1 MSVDEDKYLISG
13 ILCLCAFVVVSII
26 FLSTVP
32 FVRKKAIQT
41 EIQRYDFDFSD
52 EPDLEIWDFSTEE
65 IALRFKSYGMYVDD
79 DFYNFDELMITIET
93 SNYCKRVHIVLRFM
107 INPDTYITLPIDKR
121 VLKMIDSFRIRI
133 YNRSQLDYILD
144 NKTIAFEEIYN
155 RGHVSFPPRER
166 CHQVTVKRF
175 MWIQSRR
182 PHHKQKRHP
191 TGCHFCLSRQQC
203 VFLCT
208 FNLSL
213 TSKITLHILLRE
225 SEVWL

>member
-1 MSVDEDKYLISG
+1 MENKKRTFREIIRQEKEIMLPLNFFVSYILTPIYAIISLVLITVFGVLMSVHEDKYLISG

-155 RGHVSFPPRER
+155 RGHVSFPPR
-166 CHQVTVKRF
+166 
-175 MWIQSRR
+175 
-182 PHHKQKRHP
+182 
-191 TGCHFCLSRQQC
+191 
-203 VFLCT
+203 
-208 FNLSL
+208 
-213 TSKITLHILLRE
+213 
-225 SEVWL
+225 

>member
-1 MSVDEDKYLISG
+1 MENKKRTFREIIRQEKEIMLPLNFFVSYILTPIYAIISLVLITVFGVLMSVDEDKYLISG

-155 RGHVSFPPRER
+155 RGHVSFPPR
-166 CHQVTVKRF
+166 
-175 MWIQSRR
+175 
-182 PHHKQKRHP
+182 
-191 TGCHFCLSRQQC
+191 
-203 VFLCT
+203 
-208 FNLSL
+208 
-213 TSKITLHILLRE
+213 
-225 SEVWL
+225 